1 MAYEKVNYC
10 IWKKFAQK
18 ELTRL
23 NFRNWIWLSH
33 MQYSVLCITIP
44 TTRHPSQTGMGFFW
58 FPDAMETTYSAQWI
72 IWGEGFY
79 CFLKQSRSVW
89 GLEWQSWRVKS
100 SLWTGMIFF
109 NFFWKSSSDFLL
121 YLSTEMVGWCF
132 ITHYV
137 GWTWGEPI
145 SALHWDTLLVGTAK
159 LQTYVMDQATLT
171 CKAQP
176 RETDTA
182 CLGLL

>member
-1 MAYEKVNYC
+1 MKKLIIAFERNLHKKNLHDWISEIGFGFPTCSTVC
-10 IWKKFAQK
+10 SVSLFLQLGTLVKQGWVFFGFQMRWK
-18 ELTRL
+18 LPIL
-23 NFRNWIWLSH
+23 LSE
-33 MQYSVLCITIP
+33 SLGGGGILL
-44 TTRHPSQTGMGFFW
+44 
-58 FPDAMETTYSAQWI
+58 
-72 IWGEGFY
+72 
-79 CFLKQSRSVW
+79 FLKQSRSVW

-100 SLWTGMIFF
+100 SLWTGMIFL